1 MKNQQYRLCSTRR
14 ELVHRKNDH
23 FQLLLQLQSEQMNLA
38 FASPDH
44 ISCSEN
50 YEATRMGT
58 TETLNHQ
65 WYKKWFDFICHN
77 IQIFKIFQKQGTNKM
92 LFRLNFRLKQCIQD
106 PSLGSYSSVRL
117 IYTKNTSMSSI
128 TSAYNNFLLVC
139 CLDSYR
145 VVFYYLYL
153 QLGLL
158 GMYPP
163 SQTIFRLTFY
173 LMKERRLSCIHEA
186 INKLTIVTNLV

>member
-77 IQIFKIFQKQGTNKM
+77 IQIFKIFWKQGTNKM

-117 IYTKNTSMSSI
+117 IYTKTQACLAS
-128 TSAYNNFLLVC
+128 LLHT
-139 CLDSYR
+139 
-145 VVFYYLYL
+145 
-153 QLGLL
+153 
-158 GMYPP
+158 
-163 SQTIFRLTFY
+163 TIFYSCVAQKVTELSFIIFTCNWGSWGCT
-173 LMKERRLSCIHEA
+173 LLPRRFSG
-186 INKLTIVTNLV
+186 